1 MPSKT
6 RPHSFTPQIAWRISP
21 LMVALGLSVVAAEAG
36 PPQAS
41 SKRPIAARTL
51 RADESLPIPTPKP
64 IVMDESWLVVGVQGT
79 DLAPD
84 SEVPP
89 PEPAPKR
96 PRPKSIRS
104 TLSPPSDGPPNLPI
118 QLPPDDP
125 DQPPVLRP
133 GMDREPGLGQEP
145 HSGMTPPMPGVPA
158 GPSPSGT
165 MGVPS
170 PGTASN
176 ADVASAAIYFPLGE
190 QFTLRAFEQIGKTV
204 RVVTNRNDYV
214 VVLGVDG
221 PDGTLTKPAESVLVK
236 GRKLGWVE
244 LTLIGETG
252 FKRYLL
258 KITPSAELIEATIAR
273 QFPLASVEV
282 TAAGDNMLVLDGSV
296 ESPGDV
302 EGIMKLVTNFVGAN
316 GTVVNGI
323 KISGVMQVQLEV
335 IIARVDRA
343 GLRRL
348 GLNFEYAGKGGYAGS
363 TVGNIGGITP
373 INSAVANNA
382 AAAGGN
388 AFQSV
393 GGAATSVVTPASTVF
408 FGATHELQQFM
419 AQIEAL
425 QQEGVAKVLAKPILT
440 TLNGRPAEFLVGGEQ
455 PYPYQ
460 TSALTSPSVEFKKF
474 GTRLNFVP
482 VILGPDKIRLDLV
495 PEHSSVNFTQS
506 LVVGGNQVPQ
516 FITQRIHTTVEMEPG
531 QTLVLGGLLQTESDA
546 QVEKVPFLGDLPL
559 VGAAFRRVR
568 HQERELELIII
579 VTPRLVHP
587 MPETDC
593 PPPLPGD
600 ESRRPTDKE
609 LFWHGL
615 PESPHEL
622 PAGGKSAFHSKH
634 YDDISTGHHRTPAS
648 GKAVVQQ
655 VADKKADQ
663 TSKSWVRLPSLYR
676 KQQLP
681 TKTNKMN

>member
-1 MPSKT
+1 MPCKL
-6 RPHSFTPQIAWRISP
+6 RPHSFTQQTAWRISP
-21 LMVALGLSVVAAEAG
+21 LMVALAVVTAEAG

-41 SKRPIAARTL
+41 SKRTIATRTL

-64 IVMDESWLVVGVQGT
+64 IVMNESWLVAGVPGV
-79 DLAPD
+79 DPAPD

-89 PEPAPKR
+89 PEPAPNR
-96 PRPKSIRS
+96 PRPKSPRS
-104 TLSPPSDGPPNLPI
+104 STNQPPDAPHGSPPDPTSPFPPG
-118 QLPPDDP
+118 DP
-125 DQPPVLRP
+125 DQPPTFGP
-133 GMDREPGLGQEP
+133 GMNRESGPGPGPGPGSDMP
-145 HSGMTPPMPGVPA
+145 HPPMLGGPNGPGQSGPNAEV
-158 GPSPSGT
+158 GPSL
-165 MGVPS
+165 
-170 PGTASN
+170 
-176 ADVASAAIYFPLGE
+176 IYFPLGE

-204 RVVTNRNDYV
+204 RIVTNRKEYV
-214 VVLGVDG
+214 AVLGADG
-221 PDGTLTKPAESVLVK
+221 PDGTLEKPAESVIVT
-236 GRKLGWVE
+236 GRKLGTVE

-252 FKRYLL
+252 FRRYLL
-258 KITPSAELIEATIAR
+258 RITPSAELIENTIAR
-273 QFPLASVEV
+273 QFPLSSVEV

-302 EGIMKLVTNFVGAN
+302 EGIVKLVSNFVGAS

-363 TVGNIGGITP
+363 MVGNIGGVTP
-373 INSAVANNA
+373 INSSVANNA
-382 AAAGGN
+382 ATAGGN

-393 GGAATSVVTPASTVF
+393 GGTAASVVTPASTVF
-408 FGATHELQQFM
+408 LGATHELQQFM

-622 PAGGKSAFHSKH
+622 PAGGKSAAHSMP
-634 YDDISTGHHRTPAS
+634 YDSASTGHRKASAS

-655 VADKKADQ
+655 VADKKADR

-676 KQQLP
+676 KQQPP
-681 TKTNKMN
+681 TQSGNSN